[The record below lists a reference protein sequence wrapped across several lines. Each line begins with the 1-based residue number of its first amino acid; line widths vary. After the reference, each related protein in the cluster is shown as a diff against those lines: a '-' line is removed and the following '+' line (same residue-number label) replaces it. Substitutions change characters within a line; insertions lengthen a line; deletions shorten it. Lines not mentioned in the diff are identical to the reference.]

1 MKLESDNLCKLLAEQ
16 NPQAFAAWLLGKPLS
31 AVRSARVLKT
41 ELSIEPVRADSLIFL
56 RLPREILHLEFTVS
70 WPKEP
75 PLEIRMLDYWVRG
88 YRLYRVPIHQFV
100 ILLRPTRR
108 ELPSELRV
116 GNTWHRYTV
125 IKLWEQD
132 PAPLLKS
139 PALLPL
145 APLARA
151 KEPVELLKKTLDRVA
166 RIASPDERREVEL
179 RTHLLAGLR
188 FEEQLLN
195 TLFREEVMIES
206 VTYRAILRKG
216 ATQGRL
222 EEAQSLLSLLVGDRF
237 GQVSESLKAQLSELT
252 LKQTEELVRALPR
265 LRRPD
270 GLTRWLKQ
278 HASV

>member
-16 NPQAFAAWLLGKPLS
+16 NPQAFASWLLGKPLS
-31 AVRSARVLKT
+31 AVRSAKILRT
-41 ELSIEPVRADSLIFL
+41 ELSIEPVRADSLIWL
-56 RLPREILHLEFTVS
+56 RLPREILHMEFTVS

-132 PAPLLKS
+132 PTPLLVS

-151 KEPVELLKKTLDRVA
+151 DRPVELLKKVIDRVA
-166 RIASPDERREVEL
+166 QINPL
-179 RTHLLAGLR
+179 M
-188 FEEQLLN
+188 N
-195 TLFREEVMIES
+195 
-206 VTYRAILRKG
+206 G
-216 ATQGRL
+216 ARWKFAHTCWRGY
-222 EEAQSLLSLLVGDRF
+222 A
-237 GQVSESLKAQLSELT
+237 LT
-252 LKQTEELVRALPR
+252 NNY
-265 LRRPD
+265 
-270 GLTRWLKQ
+270 
-278 HASV
+278 

>member
-16 NPQAFAAWLLGKPLS
+16 NPQAFAAWLLDKPLS
-31 AVRSARVLKT
+31 AVRSARILKT
-41 ELSIEPVRADSLIFL
+41 ELSIEPVRADSLIWL
-56 RLPREILHLEFTVS
+56 RLAREILHLEFTVS

-88 YRLYRVPIHQFV
+88 YRLYHVPIHQFV

-132 PAPLLKS
+132 PTPLLVS

-151 KEPVELLKKTLDRVA
+151 DRPVELLKKVIDRVA
-166 RIASPDERREVEL
+166 QINPL
-179 RTHLLAGLR
+179 M
-188 FEEQLLN
+188 N
-195 TLFREEVMIES
+195 
-206 VTYRAILRKG
+206 G
-216 ATQGRL
+216 ARWKFAHTCWRGY
-222 EEAQSLLSLLVGDRF
+222 A
-237 GQVSESLKAQLSELT
+237 LT
-252 LKQTEELVRALPR
+252 NNY
-265 LRRPD
+265 
-270 GLTRWLKQ
+270 
-278 HASV
+278 